1 MPDLFPIPSPGAP
14 LNYGE
19 TGKPLVILLHDW
31 YGRLPWLENYATALA
46 RVGFRVV
53 VPDLYKGWGTTS
65 PDEAG
70 RLSADRS
77 DEESF
82 AIIDGIIAGEQPDHV
97 ATVGWSMGGW
107 VALAHAQS
115 GAVDAAVTYYPS
127 LRGEL
132 GGIIPAPLQFHFAET
147 DSLDPVPLIAMLKE
161 NGTPVDER
169 TYLGTEH
176 GFANASIAHQ
186 FIEREAALAFAR
198 TASFLQKHLA
208 V

>member
-1 MPDLFPIPSPGAP
+1 MPDVFPIPSPGVP
-14 LNYGE
+14 LAFGE
-19 TGKPLVILLHDW
+19 QGKPLVVLLHDW

-65 PDEAG
+65 PVEAAT
-70 RLSADRS
+70 LSADRI

-82 AIIDGIIAGEQPDHV
+82 AIIDGILADETHERV

-115 GAVDAAVTYYPS
+115 GAIDAAVTYYPS

-132 GGIIPAPLQFHFAET
+132 AGIIPAPLQFHFAEI
-147 DSLDPVPLIAMLKE
+147 DDLDPASLLAELKE
-161 NGTPVDER
+161 SGTPVDER

-176 GFANASIAHQ
+176 GFANASMPDR
-186 FIEREAALAFAR
+186 FVEREAALAFAR
-198 TASFLQKHLA
+198 TASFLEKHL
-208 V
+208 VD

>member
-14 LNYGE
+14 LSYGDA
-19 TGKPLVILLHDW
+19 GKPLVILLHDW
-31 YGRLPWLENYATALA
+31 YGRLPWLEHYATALA
-46 RVGFRVV
+46 RIGFRVS

-65 PDEAG
+65 PTEAAS
-70 RLSADRS
+70 LSADRV

-82 AIIDGIIAGEQPDHV
+82 AIVDDIITAERPDRV

-132 GGIIPAPLQFHFAET
+132 TGIIPAPVQLHFAET
-147 DSLDPVPLIAMLKE
+147 DALDPAPLVAMLTD

-176 GFANASIAHQ
+176 GFANASMPGQ
-186 FIEREAALAFAR
+186 FVEREAALAFAR
-198 TASFLQKHLA
+198 TASFLEKHLA

>member
-1 MPDLFPIPSPGAP
+1 MADLFPIPSPGVP
-14 LNYGE
+14 LAFGDS
-19 TGKPLVILLHDW
+19 GDPLVVLLHDW
-31 YGRLPWLENYATALA
+31 YGRLPWLENYAEALA

-53 VPDLYKGWGTTS
+53 VPDLYKGWATS
-65 PDEAG
+65 SPVEAG
-70 RLSADRS
+70 RLSADRV

-82 AIIDGIIAGEQPDHV
+82 SIIDAIIASEPHEHV

-132 GGIIPAPLQFHFAET
+132 AGIIPAPVQFHFAES
-147 DSLDPVPLIAMLKE
+147 DDLDPAPLIALLKDS
-161 NGTPVDER
+161 GTPVDER

-176 GFANASIAHQ
+176 GFANASMPHQ
-186 FIEREAALAFAR
+186 FVEREAALAFAR
-198 TASFLQKHLA
+198 TASFLEKHLA